1 MCHPERS
8 EGSSEVL
15 PSRGRCVI
23 LRLGLWKEWPWLG
36 ENKYLP
42 QKKEVPMKR
51 LALTLIAALFWAATS
66 YADEYEKTCSGILNK
81 VKAGETAVDYAA
93 LRQNCARTSWYVKR
107 KQSKID
113 EMNKKMNAA
122 ASDKDY
128 AKVKKLAKSILDINY
143 LNMTA
148 HKMLSWAS
156 EALGD
161 SVESK
166 RHLDI
171 ELGLLRSIGQSGS
184 GKNCR
189 EGRIVIDVEEEY
201 FVMRIIGW
209 KLKRQ
214 QTVSDGDNTCDLMEV
229 VDSEGN
235 ERNEYFN
242 VNIVFENYSR
252 KYK

>member
-1 MCHPERS
+1 
-8 EGSSEVL
+8 
-15 PSRGRCVI
+15 
-23 LRLGLWKEWPWLG
+23 
-36 ENKYLP
+36 
-42 QKKEVPMKR
+42 MKR
-51 LALTLIAALFWAATS
+51 LALTLIAALFLAATS
-66 YADEYEKTCSGILNK
+66 YADEYEKTCSDILNK
-81 VKAGETAVDYAA
+81 VKAGETDVDYAA
-93 LRQNCARTSWYVKR
+93 LRLNCARTSWYVKR

-113 EMNKKMNAA
+113 EMNRKMYAA
-122 ASDKDY
+122 AGEKNY
-128 AKVKKLAKSILDINY
+128 AEVKKLANSILDINY

-148 HKMLSWAS
+148 HRMLSWAS

-189 EGRIVIDVEEEY
+189 EGKVVIDVEEEY
-201 FVMRIIGW
+201 FVMRIMGW

-214 QTVSDGDNTCDLMEV
+214 QTVSDGDNTCDLMQV
-229 VDSEGN
+229 VDSEGK

>member
-1 MCHPERS
+1 
-8 EGSSEVL
+8 
-15 PSRGRCVI
+15 
-23 LRLGLWKEWPWLG
+23 
-36 ENKYLP
+36 
-42 QKKEVPMKR
+42 MKR
-51 LALTLIAALFWAATS
+51 LALTLFAALFLTVTS
-66 YADEYEKTCSGILNK
+66 YADEYEKTCSDILNK
-81 VKAGETAVDYAA
+81 VKKGKTEVDYAA
-93 LRQNCARTSWYVKR
+93 LRQNCGRTSWYVQR

-113 EMNKKMNAA
+113 EMEKKMYAA
-122 ASDKDY
+122 AGEKNY
-128 AKVKKLAKSILDINY
+128 AEVKKLANSILDINY

-148 HKMLSWAS
+148 HRMLSWAS

-184 GKNCR
+184 GENCR

-201 FVMRIIGW
+201 FVMRIMGW

-214 QTVSDGDNTCDLMEV
+214 HTVSDGDITCDLMEV
-229 VDSEGN
+229 VDSDGN
-235 ERNEYFN
+235 ERKEYFN